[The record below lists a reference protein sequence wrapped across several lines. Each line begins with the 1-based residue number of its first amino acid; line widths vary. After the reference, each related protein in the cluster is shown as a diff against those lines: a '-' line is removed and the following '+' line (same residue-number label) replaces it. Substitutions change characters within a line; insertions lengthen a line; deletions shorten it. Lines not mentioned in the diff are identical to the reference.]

1 MVPADPEGV
10 ALASPAAAGSRQYQV
25 SSLFRFAQYTRK
37 FWRALT
43 EDGLVQASEF
53 QTSEILYYS
62 GGLLGF
68 TRVTHI
74 RLITHSRFYVF
85 GFKPVQQES
94 ILFRNNF
101 LIVLAI

>member
-25 SSLFRFAQYTRK
+25 SNLFRFAQYTRK

-62 GGLLGF
+62 GGCWGS
-68 TRVTHI
+68 H
-74 RLITHSRFYVF
+74 
-85 GFKPVQQES
+85 G
-94 ILFRNNF
+94 
-101 LIVLAI
+101 

>member
-53 QTSEILYYS
+53 QTSKILYYS
-62 GGLLGF
+62 GGCWVHTGDSQQ
-68 TRVTHI
+68 TCH
-74 RLITHSRFYVF
+74 HSRFYVF
-85 GFKPVQQES
+85 EFKLIQQTG

-101 LIVLAI
+101 LIVLVI